1 MRFLKKLLSF
11 CLVLCL
17 CITALPVLP
26 AASAEEGESYYTD
39 VLLALGIYDTEDQMD
54 LYNAEISREELASL
68 ISVFYGVSEQ
78 SSLSATP
85 FDDVPEYWASGHIMA
100 MVENGLM
107 NGYDD
112 GLFRPGR
119 FVTGS
124 EVLKVLVKMVG
135 YDVLAE
141 SKGGY
146 PNGYFSVADK
156 LGILKGVNV
165 SDWSAV
171 LTRKDFTC
179 LLYNAIHVDILEQTV
194 VGAKN
199 EYDSQKGKNLLS
211 ERLDIYEAEGNLAG
225 VFGTTVDFGTVPGK
239 NRVRIDSTVY
249 ACNFNAYPYLGMNVE
264 GYYKKALLDDIGEV
278 LYLEADDVNQ
288 NVISVDSDSIASL
301 TDKELTY
308 EENDRTKRAAI
319 PNDVVVVFNGKRN
332 TYQTVSSL
340 KPKQGEVKLIDADR
354 DGNYE
359 YLIINS
365 FMTYFVDTVSE
376 VEGKYTFTD
385 KTGKLPLIID
395 TVSDDVFAT
404 VIDKDRVVELREI
417 AERDVLTV
425 MADSIDLDKMQAKD
439 DSTVFTIYRLN
450 SRFAGRLTSIATDE
464 VYIDDAPYELAADY
478 NAKKY
483 PLTVGNEY
491 TFYLDYAGRVCA
503 AEMGATS
510 ERYGILQAYD
520 LSGSLSQTCRLRIY
534 DQDGK
539 FVTYDCTKQVSL
551 DGTRQNDLT
560 KVITYLKS
568 ASVTFADQTGIAN
581 VPENGIWQL
590 VKYTVG
596 ADGNLS
602 KIDTVLPDADGSS
615 EALTYN
621 GSVSAAA
628 SSTWQDATMVI
639 KQAKLESESMVKV
652 FGMETTTVIFQVGT
666 DKEDTEK
673 YGILPVGRLQTQNT
687 DMKFFDGG
695 SMNVAKVAIQCT
707 SDVAKVYLQEYTN
720 FMILEKVTE
729 KVGANGEVSPHMVGT
744 LLDSGKKAEVPLE
757 SKTQL
762 TDAGIVVGDFVQ
774 WQPDAD
780 GMAVDV
786 VRAFGSDDGVD
797 MRPGGS
803 EWPGNTTT
811 WILHMTLSKAVAK
824 SDSRLKMRLIYTRDS
839 ALEYEEPCSLKYLKR
854 VYIWDSARQ
863 MLSPAT
869 IGDVKTEESYGAS
882 AADTL
887 MCYYNS
893 GQLRAIVIR
902 R

>member
-17 CITALPVLP
+17 CAATPAVVQTAAV
-26 AASAEEGESYYTD
+26 EEESYYTD
-39 VLLALGIYDTEDQMD
+39 VLLALGIYDIDDQMD
-54 LYNAEISREELASL
+54 LYNAEISREELAAL

-85 FDDVPEYWASGHIMA
+85 FDDVPENWASGHIMA
-100 MVENGLM
+100 VVENGLM

-156 LGILKGVNV
+156 LGILKGVNM

-171 LTRKDFTC
+171 LTRKDFTR

-211 ERLDIYEAEGNLAG
+211 ERLDIYEIDGNLAG

-264 GYYKKALLDDIGEV
+264 GYYQQALLDDIGEV

-288 NVISVDSDSIASL
+288 NVISVDSDSITSL

-308 EENDRTKRAAI
+308 EENDRIKRAVI
-319 PNDVVVVFNGKRN
+319 PNDVIVVFNGKRD

-340 KPKQGEVKLIDADR
+340 KPKQGEVKMIDADR
-354 DGNYE
+354 DGSYE

-404 VIDKDRVVELREI
+404 AIDKDRVIELREI
-417 AERDVLTV
+417 EERDVLTV
-425 MADSIDLDKMQAKD
+425 MTDSIDLDKMQAKD
-439 DSTVFTIYRLN
+439 DSTVFTIYRFN
-450 SRFAGRLTSIATDE
+450 NRFTGRLTSIATDE
-464 VYIDDAPYELAADY
+464 IYIDDAPYELAADY
-478 NAKKY
+478 NSKKY

-491 TFYLDYAGRVCA
+491 TFYLDYAGRVCV
-503 AEMGATS
+503 AEAGATS

-520 LSGSLSQTCRLRIY
+520 LSGSLAQTCRLKIF

-539 FVTYDCTKQVSL
+539 FVTYGCTKQVSL

-560 KVITYLKS
+560 KVITYLQS
-568 ASVTFADQTGIAN
+568 ASVTFAEQTGIAN

-590 VKYTVG
+590 VRYTVG

-602 KIDTVLPDADGSS
+602 KIDTVLPDANGSD
-615 EALTYN
+615 EALTYS
-621 GSVSAAA
+621 GCVSAAA

-639 KQAKLESESMVKV
+639 KQNKLDSESTVKI
-652 FGMETTTVIFQVGT
+652 FGMETETIIFQVGN
-666 DKEDTEK
+666 DKTNVEK
-673 YGILPVGRLQTQNT
+673 YGIQPVSRMQTQNT

-695 SMNVAKVAIQCT
+695 SMNVCKVAIQCT
-707 SDVAKVYLQEYTN
+707 DEVAKVYLQEYKN
-720 FMILEKVTE
+720 LMILEKVTE
-729 KVGANGEVSPHMVGT
+729 MVGADGEVSPHMIGT
-744 LLDSGKKAEVPLE
+744 LLDSGQKAEVALE

-762 TDAGIVVGDFVQ
+762 TDEGIKPGDFVQ

-780 GMAVDV
+780 GVAVDV
-786 VRAFGSDDGVD
+786 VRAFGSEDGVD
-797 MRPGGS
+797 MRHGGS
-803 EWPGNTTT
+803 EWPGNTFT
-811 WILHMTLSKAVAK
+811 WVLHLTRSKAVAK
-824 SDSRLKMRLIYTRDS
+824 NDNRLKMRLIYTKDS

-854 VYIWDSARQ
+854 VYIWNSARQ
-863 MLSPAT
+863 TLSPAT
-869 IGDVKTEESYGAS
+869 IGDIRTEESYGAS

-893 GQLRAIVIR
+893 GQLRTIIIKR
-902 R
+902 